1 MTRFSKLWIAV
12 AALAATALAIF
23 AANHLA
29 MSFFDAARAR
39 AWHPAIAGSFAAF
52 LSIGISIGVV
62 FFVIGV
68 GVGDARARRGRH
80 PTPRVDRWAQLRDQH
95 TQLAQRILPTDEA

>member
-12 AALAATALAIF
+12 AALAAAVLAIF

-29 MSFFDAARAR
+29 MSFFDVARAR

-80 PTPRVDRWAQLRDQH
+80 AARIDRWAQLRDQH